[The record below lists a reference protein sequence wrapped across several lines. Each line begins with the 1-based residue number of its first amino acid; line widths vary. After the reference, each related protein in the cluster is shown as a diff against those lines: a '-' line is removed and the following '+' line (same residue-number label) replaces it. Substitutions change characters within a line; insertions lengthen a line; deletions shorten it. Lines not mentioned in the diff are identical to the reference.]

1 MKKSKEERAIIDN
14 EIVDAILE
22 LPHQFSV
29 DEEKFFIYPL
39 TLGKSFLLD
48 RAIQMLNMNKV
59 MLAIDSNMEALRL
72 SYLHKKEMCIV
83 IAYHTFK
90 DKEDLVDEY
99 KIDER
104 ATFFEKNIDE
114 EDLAKLFIIVSK
126 PVPYDEFITHFG
138 IDEEKKWQRKAMQA
152 KKDSDALTFGG
163 KSIYGT
169 LIDFACERYGWTYDY
184 VVWGVSYIN
193 LQMLMAD
200 VVNTM
205 YLSEKERKK
214 ARIPKDRTR
223 ISADQNRNALKEFL
237 G

>member
-1 MKKSKEERAIIDN
+1 MKKSKEERALIDN
-14 EIVDAILE
+14 QIVDAILE
-22 LPHQFSV
+22 LPQPFSV
-29 DEEKFFIYPL
+29 GEEKFFIYPL
-39 TLGKSFLLD
+39 TLGRSFLLD
-48 RAIQMLNMNKV
+48 RAMQTLNMSKV

-72 SYLHKKEMCIV
+72 SYLHKKEMCMV

-90 DKEDLVDEY
+90 DKEDLVDVY
-99 KIDER
+99 KVSDR
-104 ATFFEKNIDE
+104 ATFFEENLEE
-114 EDLAKLFIIVSK
+114 EDLAKLFVLVSK
-126 PVPYDEFITHFG
+126 PLPYEDFINHLG
-138 IDEEKKWQRKAMQA
+138 IEEEKKWQRKAMQA
-152 KKDSDALTFGG
+152 KKDSDAMTFGG